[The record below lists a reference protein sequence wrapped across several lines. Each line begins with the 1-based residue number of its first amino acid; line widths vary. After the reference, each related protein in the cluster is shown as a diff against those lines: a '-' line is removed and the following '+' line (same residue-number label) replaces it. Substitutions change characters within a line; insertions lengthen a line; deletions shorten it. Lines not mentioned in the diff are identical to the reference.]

1 MSERLESWA
10 IILSAGKG
18 TRMKSDICKQY
29 MLVEDKPLLFYT
41 LKAFEESEIDHIVL
55 VVGENDVSYVQ
66 EEIVDKYKIDK
77 VYRIVTGGRE
87 RYDSVMNGLDVISDN
102 GKVLVHD
109 GARPL
114 IEAEY
119 INQMIDSLNETEA
132 CIAAVPVKDTIKE
145 VDEEGFVKNTPDRRT
160 LWQVQTPQAFS
171 IPLLKSAYNK
181 MKINGSDGI
190 TDDSMV
196 VEKYTDTKVRII
208 ECSYSNIKITTPED
222 LDFMKQVLESG
233 K

>member
-114 IEAEY
+114 IETEY

-171 IPLLKSAYNK
+171 IPLLKFAYNK

>member
-29 MLVEDKPLLFYT
+29 MLVEGKPLLFYT

-77 VYRIVTGGRE
+77 VYRIVIGGHE

-114 IEAEY
+114 IETEY
-119 INQMIDSLNETEA
+119 INQIIDGLNETEA

-145 VDEEGFVKNTPDRRT
+145 VDEEGFVKNTPDRRR

-171 IPLLKSAYNK
+171 VSLLKSAYSK

-196 VEKYTDTKVRII
+196 VEKYTDTKVRIV

-222 LDFMKQVLESG
+222 LDFMKQVLESR

>member
-41 LKAFEESEIDHIVL
+41 LKAFEESAIDHIVL

-171 IPLLKSAYNK
+171 VSLLKSAYKK

>member
-41 LKAFEESEIDHIVL
+41 LKAFEESAIDHIVL

-66 EEIVDKYKIDK
+66 EEIVDKYNIGK

-87 RYDSVMNGLDVISDN
+87 RYDSVMNGLDVISGN

-114 IEAEY
+114 IESEY
-119 INQMIDSLNETEA
+119 INQMIDSLDETEA

-171 IPLLKSAYNK
+171 VSLLKSAYNK